1 MNVDFLEASPFFKG
15 TGTEKIVNTDY
26 IFYRYAKR
34 MDEYSRIT
42 AVIFI
47 PKNYRAVKEG
57 VRWRYTFHM
66 KYVGSETEVY
76 VLTYTPDWFQELV
89 QQALE
94 AVNNN
99 EDWRLRFSLL
109 EKKSYIEHYFKF

>member
-1 MNVDFLEASPFFKG
+1 MNAAFLKESPFFKG
-15 TGTEKIVNTDY
+15 TIPKKIASTDY
-26 IFYRYAKR
+26 LLYRYENKINQ
-34 MDEYSRIT
+34 YSSIT
-42 AVIFI
+42 AVIGI
-47 PKNYRAVKEG
+47 PENYRAAKEG
-57 VRWRYTFHM
+57 VRWRYTYHM
-66 KYVGSETEVY
+66 KYIEPEKEIYDLNSTHE
-76 VLTYTPDWFQELV
+76 WFQELV